1 VRARHGQ
8 HKAAR
13 KISYWI
19 KEKRFMDDANLRLI
33 DVTLRDGGYRNNF
46 DFSMKYVLEHA
57 RDIQESGCEY
67 IEVGYRNGSVVP
79 SPNMGLTGHG
89 SNEYIRALKKE
100 LPDIKL
106 VVIAHAANITDKDV
120 EEMADA
126 GVSML
131 RLCVNTKNVDETL
144 RYARLAKECGMEVSC
159 NVVRV
164 SSIDLP
170 TLGALVAKLDV
181 HRNVIDVIYFADSNG
196 NLTPKSV
203 REIAEEFK
211 RNTSVAIGFHAHD
224 NIGLAMSNAIAAVE
238 SGVCFIDASL
248 LGMGKG
254 IGNLKLEKWIAYQLR
269 KGNKRYSLV
278 SILRAA
284 ARLRS
289 SSSYTEDMGDY
300 AADVLCGLYNYSF
313 TDRHKA
319 ESILA
324 GAVPA

>member
-1 VRARHGQ
+1 
-8 HKAAR
+8 
-13 KISYWI
+13 
-19 KEKRFMDDANLRLI
+19 MDDTNLKLI

-57 RDIQESGCEY
+57 HDIQESGCEY
-67 IEVGYRNGSVVP
+67 IEIGYRNGSFAP

-89 SNEYIRALKKE
+89 SNEYIKALKKE
-100 LPDIKL
+100 LPGIKL
-106 VVIAHAANITDKDV
+106 VVIAHAANINDSDV
-120 EEMADA
+120 HEMAEA

-131 RLCVNTKNVDETL
+131 RLCVNAKNVAETL
-144 RYARLAKECGMEVSC
+144 RFARLAKGCGMEVSC

-164 SSIDLP
+164 SSIDMP
-170 TLGALVAKLDV
+170 TLGALIAQLDE
-181 HRNVIDVIYFADSNG
+181 HRDAIDVIYFADSNG

-203 REIAEEFK
+203 REIAEEVR
-211 RNTSVAIGFHAHD
+211 RNTSVTIGFHAHD

-238 SGVCFIDASL
+238 SGVSYIDASL

-269 KGNKRYSLV
+269 KGNKRYSLL

-284 ARLRS
+284 RRLRS

-313 TDRHKA
+313 NDRDKA
-319 ESILA
+319 ESMLA
-324 GAVPA
+324 DATPA